1 MTEGAATEVA
11 AVGTHCGCA
20 DLRAGDFTET
30 KGREGPWEKVDKRR
44 GHLLDGQTLRGSRL
58 LFAQWTRC

>member
-30 KGREGPWEKVDKRR
+30 KGREGRAMGKQWRVICWMDKLS
-44 GHLLDGQTLRGSRL
+44 GGQRL